1 MSTLVLQ
8 GNEFEEKILSSKETA
23 LLDFW
28 TEGCGPCRALA
39 EELEKVSEE
48 RKDVKVYKA
57 NVETENDLA
66 GKLGVMAA
74 PTLFFF
80 RNGEIKKKTIGYKS
94 SKSILEVL
102 DQINE
107 E

>member
-1 MSTLVLQ
+1 MSTLELQ
-8 GNEFEEKILSSKETA
+8 GNDFEEKILNSKVA

-28 TEGCGPCRALA
+28 TEGCGPCQALA
-39 EELEKVSEE
+39 KELEKVAAE
-48 RKDVKVYKA
+48 RKDIKVYKA

-80 RNGEIKKKTIGYKS
+80 KNGEIRKKTIGFKS